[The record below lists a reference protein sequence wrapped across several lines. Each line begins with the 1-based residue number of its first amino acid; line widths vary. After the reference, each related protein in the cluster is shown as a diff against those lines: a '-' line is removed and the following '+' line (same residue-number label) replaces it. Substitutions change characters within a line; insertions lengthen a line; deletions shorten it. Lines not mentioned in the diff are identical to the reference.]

1 MNNHESG
8 KALTSTM
15 EDYLEAI
22 YDIGNEKRVV
32 RVKDIAEKLGVRMPT
47 VTSMLKTLDSRGL
60 IEYEKYGYIDL
71 TSKGESVGQ
80 DIHRK
85 HEILFR
91 FLTGILKIDPV
102 TADEEACKVE
112 HALGEETLCT
122 LVKFMEFI
130 QACPRLGDDWL
141 KNFEKFKE
149 HGLDPEECEVKSKAF
164 VENLC
169 KKIDSTEHDGR

>member
-1 MNNHESG
+1 
-8 KALTSTM
+8 M

-60 IEYEKYGYIDL
+60 IEYEKYGYVDL
-71 TSKGESVGQ
+71 TSTGESIGQ

-85 HEILFR
+85 HEIIFQ
-91 FLTGILKIDPV
+91 FLTGILKIDSAV
-102 TADEEACKVE
+102 ADEEACKVE
-112 HALGEETLCT
+112 HALSEETLCS

-130 QACPRLGDDWL
+130 QACPRLGEDWL
-141 KNFEKFKE
+141 KHFEEFRD
-149 HGLDPEECEVKSKAF
+149 HGLNPEKCEIRAKAF
-164 VENLC
+164 VRDLHE
-169 KKIDSTEHDGR
+169 KIDSSTHGEG